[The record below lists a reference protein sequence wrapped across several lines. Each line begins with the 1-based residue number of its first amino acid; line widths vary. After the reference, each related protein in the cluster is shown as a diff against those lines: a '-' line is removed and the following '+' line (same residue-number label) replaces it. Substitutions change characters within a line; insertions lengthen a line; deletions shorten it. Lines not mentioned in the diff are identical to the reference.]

1 MSENSDYKYTIE
13 GEVPISYNIHS
24 ESGDFNADVMELN
37 IQPPA
42 SILNVFSRLSY
53 KPWYAIRR

>member
-1 MSENSDYKYTIE
+1 MRQNNDYKFTDKE
-13 GEVPISYNIHS
+13 RTPISYTFHT
-24 ESGDFNADVMELN
+24 ESNDFITDVMELN

-53 KPWYAIRR
+53 KPW